1 MGLSKHGLD
10 THFKKHSFQC
20 AIPFETS
27 RFDSL
32 SIANQL
38 NRSMVVCEQLPFSK
52 HCSALLK
59 RKLPNS
65 PMILDGVNSSYM
77 FDGQERNASFPFLSL
92 PILSPKKDTVIQ
104 LLAILIPKCLSP
116 K

>member
-1 MGLSKHGLD
+1 MDGKRDLTMKSLEILGISSGYIGEIIRYMGLSKYGLD

-38 NRSMVVCEQLPFSK
+38 NRSMVVCEQLPFPSIVR
-52 HCSALLK
+52 HCSK
-59 RKLPNS
+59 GNC
-65 PMILDGVNSSYM
+65 
-77 FDGQERNASFPFLSL
+77 
-92 PILSPKKDTVIQ
+92 PIRP
-104 LLAILIPKCLSP
+104 
-116 K
+116 